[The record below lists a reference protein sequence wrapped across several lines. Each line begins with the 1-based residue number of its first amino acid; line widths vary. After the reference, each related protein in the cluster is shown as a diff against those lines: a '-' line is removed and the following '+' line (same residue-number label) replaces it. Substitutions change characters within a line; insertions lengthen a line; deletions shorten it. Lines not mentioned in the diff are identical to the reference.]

1 MKILKTI
8 LAALVLAITASSCH
22 KDGEQADATSPLKD
36 SPVVAQQVITLNGDT
51 IIVCDL
57 SLLKDTIDLPLSTFV
72 SDFEL
77 VDELSRIANVTVPNA
92 IEEIRTAPV
101 LHDTVC
107 DKEDMKAVVMKFL
120 GI

>member
-57 SLLKDTIDLPLSTFV
+57 SLLKDTIDFFLQAASCSPNNRQIYPIV
-72 SDFEL
+72 SAF
-77 VDELSRIANVTVPNA
+77 R
-92 IEEIRTAPV
+92 
-101 LHDTVC
+101 H
-107 DKEDMKAVVMKFL
+107 FFF
-120 GI
+120 

>member
-51 IIVCDL
+51 IIVC
-57 SLLKDTIDLPLSTFV
+57 
-72 SDFEL
+72 
-77 VDELSRIANVTVPNA
+77 
-92 IEEIRTAPV
+92 
-101 LHDTVC
+101 
-107 DKEDMKAVVMKFL
+107 
-120 GI
+120 

>member
-77 VDELSRIANVTVPNA
+77 VDLGEDEEAIDKRDQRWRVNSRKSQ
-92 IEEIRTAPV
+92 
-101 LHDTVC
+101 LHRNL
-107 DKEDMKAVVMKFL
+107 F
-120 GI
+120 GYRI

>member
-51 IIVCDL
+51 IIVCDM
-57 SLLKDTIDLPLSTFV
+57 SLLKESEEVSRLLP
-72 SDFEL
+72 EL
-77 VDELSRIANVTVPNA
+77 HVLPNKS
-92 IEEIRTAPV
+92 I
-101 LHDTVC
+101 
-107 DKEDMKAVVMKFL
+107 
-120 GI
+120 